1 MEKNNTTKVITG
13 ECRMSYEHVWEPVS
27 IDGNSPKK
35 YSACILI
42 RKDDTATLKKFKLA
56 QEAAVQNGI
65 KSKWR
70 GKKPA
75 NLKLPLRDGD
85 TERPEDE
92 AFAGCYFLNANANRA
107 PGIVDLARNPILD
120 REEVYSGCYCRFS
133 INLYPF
139 SASGNNGVAVGLNNV
154 QKVRDGERL
163 AGSSR
168 AEDDFN
174 DGYAGDSDLDDIL

>member
-42 RKDDTATLKKFKLA
+42 RKDDTATLKKIKLA
-56 QEAAVQNGI
+56 QEAAVQDGI

-92 AFAGCYFLNANANRA
+92 ALPAA
-107 PGIVDLARNPILD
+107 I
-120 REEVYSGCYCRFS
+120 S
-133 INLYPF
+133 
-139 SASGNNGVAVGLNNV
+139 
-154 QKVRDGERL
+154 
-163 AGSSR
+163 
-168 AEDDFN
+168 
-174 DGYAGDSDLDDIL
+174 